1 MNIWQNITSIVN
13 NNLEFTKIKYRKVT
27 DDAKGYIYFD
37 DGQGADCFV
46 DMAIRYLY
54 YLREPTE
61 EYYTSYPLSNGQVV
75 ELDTPMRI
83 STYTKLDAVNNY
95 LFWADD
101 PDYEAPPEG
110 EDNVPTEDTIIKISS
125 TELRLREKEQVR
137 PTDQTQEWTDTGNFR
152 DDADFDVKTDDC
164 SCGILFRWVSVGNI
178 CDGVNLCDKLQF
190 QRKIDCNSEWEVY
203 QPEIYKVGE
212 VIEYDSGICGTHE
225 YKEDW
230 LDDLFCG
237 SYLNAEYSNDYVPTS
252 KYKIKVPFIKKKT
265 DEEWTQL
272 NCKTIIDIELIK
284 TNSFECGW
292 ESTRETYE
300 YDNDL
305 CGDVAMEKY
314 PELNGLT
321 STNKYNVTI
330 THHWKTEPYPTNT
343 DDMTEDE
350 WVWTETATTYSANVS
365 ETNSCDCGYY
375 YLQFDE
381 TDEYACGSTL
391 GEGYTETTMYVKQ
404 IENKYCGGVLLEPTG
419 VEKWVAYDTKS
430 CECGYRVTSSTT
442 EYDYTYVCGDTL
454 GDGYDD
460 GYMYYKK
467 IVKTYRQCVDGSN
480 QELTNTQESYLKAQH
495 SESSVTTCVLNEEY
509 NAYIDKLVTKYRTYY
524 DENDKAYKLVECGG
538 NNIVTNTSLTV
549 KSKDCGWKE
558 KWAVSGSVCCGNL
571 DGEPPVLTI
580 TETSGNWIRNNN
592 QFTSNKIS
600 HNQSTTQTIKFT
612 LSKDARIELHY
623 DVSSEGSY
631 DRFYYSEID
640 GTSATLGGWAGEK
653 NGFATFNVT
662 AGEHSVILK
671 YTKDGSNSVGRDNV
685 IVTLVLADKQCTEYG
700 KYNLEVY
707 RYSTDSGNTWVTKL
721 PEEYRYGSLIESKS
735 EECGYVPR
743 LEHWVLVCPDIT
755 YDTAQ
760 NGDECTICSTYNGA
774 PTMFAIEK
782 KQYSIDGG
790 KTWTDVTPLET
801 RTERILK
808 WKADKCGY
816 TGDTFEYRWTDTYC
830 NGTNLMGTRTTFVSS
845 DNGKTWSEVEGTSII
860 ALKEENSSECQDE
873 GTA

>member
-164 SCGILFRWVSVGNI
+164 SCGILFRWVSVGDI

-265 DEEWTQL
+265 DKEWTQL

-350 WVWTETATTYSANVS
+350 WVWTETATTYSSKVS

-480 QELTNTQESYLKAQH
+480 QELIDTQESYLKATH

-509 NAYIDKLVTKYRTYY
+509 NAYIDKLVTTYRTYY

-538 NNIVTNTSLTV
+538 SNIVTNTSLTV
-549 KSKDCGWKE
+549 KSKDCGWSE

-571 DGEPPVLTI
+571 DGEPSIVTI
-580 TETSGNWIRNNN
+580 TETSGDWIRDNYT
-592 QFTSNKIS
+592 FTSNKIS
-600 HNQSTTQTIKFT
+600 DSQSTIQTIKFT
-612 LSKDARIELHY
+612 LSKDAIIYLNF
-623 DVSSEGSY
+623 DLSSEGGC
-631 DRFYYSEID
+631 DKFYYSAID
-640 GTSATLGGWAGEK
+640 GTSATKGGISGVNKGRVEFSVK
-653 NGFATFNVT
+653 S
-662 AGEHSVILK
+662 GEHSVILK
-671 YTKDGSNSVGRDNV
+671 YKKDDSISVGRDNV
-685 IVTLVLADKQCTEYG
+685 IVSLSYKQCTEYG

-707 RYSTDSGNTWVTKL
+707 RYSTDSGNTWVTKV
-721 PEEYRYGSLIESKS
+721 PEEYRYGSMIESNS
-735 EECGYVPR
+735 EECGYIPR
-743 LEHWVLVCPDIT
+743 LEHWVLVCPSIT

-760 NGDECTICSTYNGA
+760 NGDECTICTTYNGA

-830 NGTNLMGTRTTFVSS
+830 NGKNLMGTRTTFVSS

>member
-37 DGQGADCFV
+37 DGQGADCFI

-164 SCGILFRWVSVGNI
+164 SCGILFRWVSVGDI

-265 DEEWTQL
+265 DKEWTQL

-305 CGDVAMEKY
+305 CGDVAMETY
-314 PELNGLT
+314 TELTGLT

-350 WVWTETATTYSANVS
+350 WVWTETATTYSAKVS

-430 CECGYRVTSSTT
+430 CDCGYRVTSSTT

-454 GDGYDD
+454 GDGYDN

-467 IVKTYRQCVDGSN
+467 VVKTYRQCVDGSN
-480 QELTNTQESYLKAQH
+480 QELIDTQESYLKAKH
-495 SESSVTTCVLNEEY
+495 STSSVTTCVLNEEY
-509 NAYIDKLVTKYRTYY
+509 NAYIDKLVTTYRTYY

-538 NNIVTNTSLTV
+538 SNIVTNTSLTV

-653 NGFATFNVT
+653 IGFATFNVT
-662 AGEHSVILK
+662 AGEHSIILK
-671 YTKDGSNSVGRDNV
+671 YTKDGSNSSGRDNV
-685 IVTLVLADKQCTEYG
+685 IVILGIADKQCTEYG

-707 RYSTDSGNTWVTKL
+707 RYSTDSGKTWVTKV

-735 EECGYVPR
+735 EECGYIPR

-760 NGDECTICSTYNGA
+760 DGDECTICSTYNGA

>member
-1 MNIWQNITSIVN
+1 MNIWQNITSIVD

-61 EYYTSYPLSNGQVV
+61 EFYTSYPLSNGQVV

-101 PDYEAPPEG
+101 PDYEEPSEG

-152 DDADFDVKTDDC
+152 DDSEYDVKTDDC
-164 SCGILFRWVSVGNI
+164 SCGILFRWVSVGEI
-178 CDGVNLCDKLQF
+178 CDGVNVCEKLQF
-190 QRKIDCNSEWEVY
+190 QRKSDCNSEWEVY

-272 NCKTIIDIELIK
+272 NCKTIIDLELIK

-305 CGDVAMEKY
+305 CGDVAMETY

-321 STNKYNVTI
+321 STNKYNVKI

-350 WVWTETATTYSANVS
+350 WVWTETATTYSTTLA

-391 GEGYTETTMYVKQ
+391 GEGYTETTMYIKH
-404 IENKYCGGVLLEPTG
+404 IENKYCGGVILEPTG
-419 VEKWVAYDTKS
+419 VEKWVAYDTTS
-430 CECGYRVTSSTT
+430 CECGYRETSSTT

-467 IVKTYRQCVDGSN
+467 IDKTYRQCVDGSN
-480 QELTNTQESYLKAQH
+480 QELIDTQETYIKATH

-509 NAYIDKLVTKYRTYY
+509 NAYIDKLVTTYRTYY

-538 NNIVTNTSLTV
+538 SNIVTNTSLTV

-571 DGEPPVLTI
+571 ELEQPILTI
-580 TETSGNWIRNNN
+580 TETSGDWIRDNYT
-592 QFTSNKIS
+592 FTSNAIS

-623 DVSSEGSY
+623 DVSSEGSF

-653 NGFATFNVT
+653 IGFATFNVT
-662 AGEHSVILK
+662 AGEHSIILK
-671 YTKDGSNSVGRDNV
+671 YSKDGSNSVGRDNV
-685 IVTLVLADKQCTEYG
+685 IVILGLADNQCTEYG

-707 RYSTDSGNTWVTKL
+707 RYSTDSGNTWVTKV
-721 PEEYRYGSLIESKS
+721 PEEYRYGSMIESNS

-760 NGDECTICSTYNGA
+760 NGDECTICASYNGA

-830 NGTNLMGTRTTFVSS
+830 NGTNLIGTRTTFVSS

-860 ALKEENSSECQDE
+860 AVKEENSSECQDE
-873 GTA
+873 GTE

>member
-1 MNIWQNITSIVN
+1 MNIWQNITSIVD
-13 NNLEFTKIKYRKVT
+13 NNLEFTKVKYKKVT

-37 DGQGADCFV
+37 DGQGADCMV
-46 DMAIRYLY
+46 DMAIRYLF

-61 EYYTSYPLSNGQVV
+61 EYYTSYPLSSGQVV

-83 STYTKLDAVNNY
+83 STYTKLDAVDNY

-101 PDYEAPPEG
+101 PTYEEPPSD
-110 EDNVPTEDTIIKISS
+110 EDNVPTETTVIKITS

-152 DDADFDVKTDDC
+152 DNAEFDVKTDDC
-164 SCGILFRWVSVGNI
+164 SCGILFRWVSVGEI
-178 CDGVNLCDKLQF
+178 CDGVNVCEKLQF
-190 QRKIDCNSEWEVY
+190 QRKSDCNSEWEVY

-230 LDDLFCG
+230 LDDVLCG
-237 SYLNAEYSNDYVPTS
+237 SYINTEYDKNYDATT

-272 NCKTIIDIELIK
+272 NCKTITDVEVIK

-292 ESTRETYE
+292 EGTRITYE

-314 PELNGLT
+314 PELNDLT
-321 STNKYNVTI
+321 STNKYDVTI
-330 THHWKTEPYPTNT
+330 THYWHTEPYPTNT
-343 DDMTEDE
+343 DEMTEDE
-350 WVWTETATTYSANVS
+350 WIWTITATTYSSTVS
-365 ETNSCDCGYY
+365 ETKSCDCGYY

-391 GEGYTETTMYVKQ
+391 GEGYTETTMYVKH

-454 GDGYDD
+454 GDDYDD

-480 QELTNTQESYLKAQH
+480 QELIDTQESYLKATH
-495 SESSVTTCVLNEEY
+495 STSSVTTCVLNQEY
-509 NAYIDKLVTKYRTYY
+509 NAYIDKLVTTYRTYY
-524 DENDKAYKLVECGG
+524 DKNDNVYKLVECGG
-538 NNIVTNTSLTV
+538 NNIVTSENLTV
-549 KSKDCGWKE
+549 KSKDCGWSE
-558 KWAVSGSVCCGNL
+558 EWTVSGSVCCGNL
-571 DGEPPVLTI
+571 ELEPPILTI
-580 TETSGNWIRNNN
+580 TETSGDWIRNNYT
-592 QFTSNKIS
+592 FTSNAIS
-600 HNQSTTQTIKFT
+600 HNYSTTQVIKFT

-623 DVSSEGSY
+623 DVSSEGSF

-640 GTSATLGGWAGEK
+640 GTSATLGGWAGQK
-653 NGFATFNVT
+653 IGYATFNVT
-662 AGEHSVILK
+662 AGEHSIILK
-671 YTKDGSNSVGRDNV
+671 YSKDGSNSVGRDNV
-685 IVTLVLADKQCTEYG
+685 IVTLGIADKQCTEYG

-707 RYSTDSGNTWVTKL
+707 RYSTDSGQTWVTKV
-721 PEEYRYGSLIESKS
+721 PEEYRYGDMIESNS
-735 EECGYVPR
+735 EECGYIPR

-760 NGDECTICSTYNGA
+760 EGDECTICSSYNGA

-830 NGTNLMGTRTTFVSS
+830 NGTNLLGTRTTFVSS

-860 ALKEENSSECQDE
+860 ALKEENASECQDE
-873 GTA
+873 GTE

>member
-164 SCGILFRWVSVGNI
+164 SCGILFRWVSVGDI

-265 DEEWTQL
+265 DKEWTQL

-305 CGDVAMEKY
+305 CGDVAIEKY

-480 QELTNTQESYLKAQH
+480 QELIDTQESYLKAKH
-495 SESSVTTCVLNEEY
+495 STSSVTTCVLNEEY
-509 NAYIDKLVTKYRTYY
+509 NAYIDKLVTTYRTYY

-571 DGEPPVLTI
+571 DGEPPVFTI

-623 DVSSEGSY
+623 DLSSEGSY

-653 NGFATFNVT
+653 IGFATFNVT
-662 AGEHSVILK
+662 AGEHSIILK

-685 IVTLVLADKQCTEYG
+685 IVTLGLSDMQCTEYG

-707 RYSTDSGNTWVTKL
+707 RYSTDSGNTWVTKV
-721 PEEYRYGSLIESKS
+721 PEEYRYGSMIESKS
-735 EECGYVPR
+735 EEGGYIPR

-790 KTWTDVTPLET
+790 KTWTDETPLET

>member
-37 DGQGADCFV
+37 DGQGADCFI

-152 DDADFDVKTDDC
+152 DDADFDVKKDDC
-164 SCGILFRWVSVGNI
+164 SCGILFRWVSVGDI

-230 LDDLFCG
+230 LDDVFCG

-265 DEEWTQL
+265 DKEWTQL

-305 CGDVAMEKY
+305 CGDVAMETY
-314 PELNGLT
+314 PKLTGLT
-321 STNKYNVTI
+321 STNKYNVKI

-350 WVWTETATTYSANVS
+350 WVWTETATTYSTTLA

-375 YLQFDE
+375 YLQFDA

-419 VEKWVAYDTKS
+419 VEKWVAYDETS
-430 CECGYRVTSSTT
+430 CDCGYRVTSSTT

-480 QELTNTQESYLKAQH
+480 QELTNTQESYIKAKH
-495 SESSVTTCVLNEEY
+495 STSSVTTCVLNEEY
-509 NAYIDKLVTKYRTYY
+509 NAYIDKLVTTYRTYY
-524 DENDKAYKLVECGG
+524 DENDKSYKLVECGG
-538 NNIVTNTSLTV
+538 SNIVTNTSLTV

-571 DGEPPVLTI
+571 DGEPPILTI

-600 HNQSTTQTIKFT
+600 HNKSTTQTIKFT
-612 LSKDARIELHY
+612 LSKDAIIELHY

-653 NGFATFNVT
+653 IGFATFNVT

-671 YTKDGSNSVGRDNV
+671 YTKSGSNSVGRDNV
-685 IVTLVLADKQCTEYG
+685 IVTLVLADMQCTEYG

-790 KTWTDVTPLET
+790 KTWIDVTPLET

-873 GTA
+873 GTE

>member
-1 MNIWQNITSIVN
+1 MNIWQNITSIVD

-61 EYYTSYPLSNGQVV
+61 EFYTSYPLSNGQVV

-101 PDYEAPPEG
+101 PDYEEPSEG

-152 DDADFDVKTDDC
+152 DDSEYDVKTDDC
-164 SCGILFRWVSVGNI
+164 SCGILFRWVSVGDI

-190 QRKIDCNSEWEVY
+190 QRKSDCNSEWEVY

-237 SYLNAEYSNDYVPTS
+237 SYLNSEYSNDYVPTS

-305 CGDVAMEKY
+305 CGDVAMETY

-321 STNKYNVTI
+321 STNKYNVKI

-391 GEGYTETTMYVKQ
+391 GEGYTETTMYVKH

-430 CECGYRVTSSTT
+430 CECGYRETSSTT

-480 QELTNTQESYLKAQH
+480 QELIDTQETYVKTKH
-495 SESSVTTCVLNEEY
+495 STSSVTTCVLNEEY
-509 NAYIDKLVTKYRTYY
+509 NAYIDKLVTTYRTYY
-524 DENDKAYKLVECGG
+524 DENDKAYKFVECGG
-538 NNIVTNTSLTV
+538 SNIVTNTSLTV

-571 DGEPPVLTI
+571 DGEPPIFTI

-592 QFTSNKIS
+592 QFTSNDIS
-600 HNQSTTQTIKFT
+600 NNQSTIQTIKFT
-612 LSKDARIELHY
+612 LSKDSIIQLNY
-623 DVSSEGSY
+623 NVSSESGF
-631 DRFYYSEID
+631 DLFHYSEID
-640 GTSATLGGWAGEK
+640 GTSATNGGISGVR
-653 NGFATFNVT
+653 NGILKFNVT
-662 AGEHSVILK
+662 AGEHSIILK
-671 YTKDGSNSVGRDNV
+671 YSKDSSGTEGRDNV
-685 IVTLVLADKQCTEYG
+685 IVTLGLADMQCTEYG

-707 RYSTDSGNTWVTKL
+707 RYSTDSGNTWVTKV

-743 LEHWVLVCPDIT
+743 LEHWVLVCQDIT

-790 KTWTDVTPLET
+790 KTWIDVTPLET

-830 NGTNLMGTRTTFVSS
+830 NGKNLMGTRTTFVSS

-860 ALKEENSSECQDE
+860 AVKEENSSECQDE
-873 GTA
+873 GTE

>member
-1 MNIWQNITSIVN
+1 MNIWQNITSIVD

-61 EYYTSYPLSNGQVV
+61 EFYTSYPLSNGQVV

-101 PDYEAPPEG
+101 PDYEEPSEG

-152 DDADFDVKTDDC
+152 DDSEYDVKTDDC
-164 SCGILFRWVSVGNI
+164 SCGILFRWVSVGDI

-203 QPEIYKVGE
+203 LPEIYKVGE
-212 VIEYDSGICGTHE
+212 VIEFDSGICGTHE

-272 NCKTIIDIELIK
+272 NCKTIIDLELIK

-305 CGDVAMEKY
+305 CGGVAMETY
-314 PELNGLT
+314 PRLNGLT
-321 STNKYNVTI
+321 STNKYNVKI

-350 WVWTETATTYSANVS
+350 WVWTETATTYSTTLA

-391 GEGYTETTMYVKQ
+391 GEGYTETTMYVKH
-404 IENKYCGGVLLEPTG
+404 IENKYCGGVILEPTG
-419 VEKWVAYDTKS
+419 VEKWVAYDTTS
-430 CECGYRVTSSTT
+430 CECGYRETSSTT

-480 QELTNTQESYLKAQH
+480 QELIDTQETYIKATH

-509 NAYIDKLVTKYRTYY
+509 NAYIDKLVTTYRTYY
-524 DENDKAYKLVECGG
+524 DENDNVYKMVECGG
-538 NNIVTNTSLTV
+538 SNIVTNTSLTV

-571 DGEPPVLTI
+571 DGEPPIFTI
-580 TETSGNWIRNNN
+580 TETSGDWIRDNYT
-592 QFTSNKIS
+592 FTSNAIS

-623 DVSSEGSY
+623 DVSSEGSF

-653 NGFATFNVT
+653 IGFATFNVT
-662 AGEHSVILK
+662 AGEHSIILK
-671 YTKDGSNSVGRDNV
+671 YSKDGSNSSGRDNV
-685 IVTLVLADKQCTEYG
+685 IVILGIADKQCTEYG

-707 RYSTDSGNTWVTKL
+707 RYSTDSGQTWVTKV
-721 PEEYRYGSLIESKS
+721 PEEYRYGAMIESNS
-735 EECGYVPR
+735 EECGYIPR

-790 KTWTDVTPLET
+790 KTWVDTDPIET

-830 NGTNLMGTRTTFVSS
+830 NGTNLMGTKTTFVSS

-860 ALKEENSSECQDE
+860 AVKEENSSECQDE
-873 GTA
+873 GTE